1 MKQFRVGDV
10 GFSTDNNLIAH
21 LNFLVSESLLKD
33 KISNLIFPLLSF
45 QDITKYPIEE
55 LINKIKEG
63 MVISTCYAF
72 FPVGSKFISWRF
84 SNKSPEFRKTL
95 LDAFETVC
103 AISLEASIF
112 LRVINAG
119 LLAIAWPISCALLAS
134 PCNRWETKLNKR
146 DLLDPY
152 MQLPLKIKSLQYCH
166 VPSFYF
172 S

>member
-1 MKQFRVGDV
+1 LKQFQVGDV
-10 GFSTDNNLIAH
+10 GFSTDNNLITH
-21 LNFLVSESLLKD
+21 LNFLVSQSPLKD

-45 QDITKYPIEE
+45 QDIMKIEE

-63 MVISTCYAF
+63 MVISTCYAYF
-72 FPVGSKFISWRF
+72 FPAGSKFISWRF

-95 LDAFETVC
+95 LDAFERVC

-134 PCNRWETKLNKR
+134 PCNRWETKLNKI
-146 DLLDPY
+146 DLQ
-152 MQLPLKIKSLQYCH
+152 MGSKSA
-166 VPSFYF
+166 
-172 S
+172 